1 MGGLLTHR
9 SRPRAAR
16 RSIRIPSR
24 RTSVACAALLALA
37 PLPAVTAVLE
47 DGEQHEKPEPQIPE
61 GVDRVPHEPGVFK
74 ADPAYDGDP
83 YDPAAQA
90 DIYGGKTAVD
100 EPRPVLELERPL
112 YVEGPFDPGSELT
125 GEKNLFIPNLRVYG
139 DWRNEVVYA
148 ENGGDEVAQ
157 VATRLNLD
165 VDFEFTATERIHA
178 FFQPLDR
185 DNQFTRCEF
194 AGADSEDDCELELD
208 GNLETLFFEGDM
220 GRIAESLTGEY
231 NNYDVPFT
239 FGKVPFVTQ
248 NGIWL
253 EDAFVGGAVAIPA
266 LNSPALD
273 ISNMDITFFAGFDDV
288 ENPGIVEA
296 DGQVADSGVNV
307 YGVTTFIDA
316 TQGYWEAGI
325 AYLDAEDGLED
336 QSHGSATVAF
346 TRRYGGW
353 LSNSVRGFA
362 SFGQDRDAGRQETAD
377 GFALLVENSLIT
389 HKPLTLVPYFNAWIG
404 FDRPQPLASGQG
416 LLQNTGIAFQADA
429 LTAFPELD
437 DTAADTVGGALGLQY
452 LFDLDQ
458 QIVAEV
464 ATVQPHQGD
473 AVAGQPAQGEQ
484 YAVAL
489 RYQLPLARDWIFRA
503 DAIHGWLDNDED
515 ITGVR
520 AEIRWK
526 F

>member
-1 MGGLLTHR
+1 MTVTSTGRARAGLR
-9 SRPRAAR
+9 R
-16 RSIRIPSR
+16 RSARWAS
-24 RTSVACAALLALA
+24 SACAALLAFQA
-37 PLPAVTAVLE
+37 LPALSATLE
-47 DGEQHEKPEPQIPE
+47 NGEHKKPEPEIPE
-61 GVDRVPHEPGVFK
+61 GVERVPHDPDVFK
-74 ADPAYDGDP
+74 ADPTYEGDP
-83 YDPAAQA
+83 YEPEAQVE
-90 DIYGGKTAVD
+90 IYGGKTAVD
-100 EPRPVLELERPL
+100 EPRPVLELLRPL
-112 YVEGPFDPGSELT
+112 YVEGPFDPGSDLT

-148 ENGGDEVAQ
+148 DNGADEVAQ
-157 VATRLNLD
+157 VATRLNVD
-165 VDFEFTATERIHA
+165 VDFEFTATERVHA

-185 DNQFTRCEF
+185 NNEFTRCEF
-194 AGADSEDDCELELD
+194 AGGDSEDDCELELD

-220 GRIAESLTGEY
+220 GRIAESLTGDY
-231 NNYDVPFT
+231 NSYDVPFT

-253 EDAFVGGAVAIPA
+253 EDAFVGGAVGIPA
-266 LNSPALD
+266 RNSPALD

-296 DGQVADSGVNV
+296 NGDVADSGVNV

-346 TRRYGGW
+346 TKRYGGW

-362 SFGQDRDAGRQETAD
+362 SFGQDRDAGRQETAE

-389 HKPLTLVPYFNAWIG
+389 HKPTTLVPYFNAWIG

-416 LLQNTGIAFQADA
+416 LLQNTGIAFQADG
-429 LTAFPELD
+429 LTTFPELD
-437 DTAADTVGGALGLQY
+437 DSAADTVGGALGIQY
-452 LFDLDQ
+452 LFNLDQ

-473 AVAGQPAQGEQ
+473 GVAGQPAQGEQ